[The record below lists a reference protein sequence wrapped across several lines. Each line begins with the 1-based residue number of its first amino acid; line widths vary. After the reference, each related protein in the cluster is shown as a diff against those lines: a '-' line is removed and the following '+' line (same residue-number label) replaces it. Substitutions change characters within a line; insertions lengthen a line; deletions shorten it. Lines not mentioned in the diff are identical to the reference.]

1 MILHEFEKTRQACE
15 EGLRGHLLLF
25 SPEGCHDAASHR
37 LPGSEAGWGFAPC
50 ALRTELH
57 SRNHIASPESWLV
70 SSRESCDSCGSHLL
84 SLVWVAFFIVWGE
97 RTWELAALATCLFTV
112 YISHQLSLK
121 AARCIFTGRA
131 GQAFTMAWPWLGC
144 VLDTPQVFP
153 ASNYQA
159 LALPA
164 SPLHPRQ
171 CVWNVQIKEM
181 RSQPWGI
188 PTRRSR

>member
-144 VLDTPQVFP
+144 VYLTLLKFF
-153 ASNYQA
+153 
-159 LALPA
+159 LP
-164 SPLHPRQ
+164 PITKP
-171 CVWNVQIKEM
+171 
-181 RSQPWGI
+181 
-188 PTRRSR
+188 